1 MSSYISL
8 ARIMKQRMGE
18 ECPNMKLNGRTLEA
32 FRKFYYLNNK
42 IEAKGGTNDSVSATK
57 TEWMESGLVS

>member
-1 MSSYISL
+1 
-8 ARIMKQRMGE
+8 MKQRMGE
-18 ECPNMKLNGRTLEA
+18 ERPNIKLNGWTLEA

-57 TEWMESGLVS
+57 KGMDGVRLGELEKTMQS

>member
-1 MSSYISL
+1 
-8 ARIMKQRMGE
+8 MKQRMGE
-18 ECPNMKLNGRTLEA
+18 ECPNIKLNGWTLEA

-57 TEWMESGLVS
+57 MEWMEWGLVS